1 MRSDMATSEREPVI
15 APEPPAE
22 LGDIALPLAN
32 IPDTWFRLSSRR
44 YPSPLFWS
52 RLGRYR
58 FDSEGARWGVCYA
71 AGSIPSAFQEVFG
84 NKIRHR
90 ASLDW
95 SEFEDVC
102 VWCIRTPP
110 GFRAI
115 NLFGETLT
123 VIGATLQCFVSGYLK
138 SQRWGAAF
146 MDHSVDLDGL
156 VYIGRRCGKP
166 CLAMFGDSDSP
177 RRYQSDIR
185 TEMLGE
191 LQFWDEFWPML
202 DRLGVRMT
210 SMPQEREK
218 SRGWTLAA
226 QHRENHGH

>member
-1 MRSDMATSEREPVI
+1 M
-15 APEPPAE
+15 
-22 LGDIALPLAN
+22 
-32 IPDTWFRLSSRR
+32 
-44 YPSPLFWS
+44 
-52 RLGRYR
+52 
-58 FDSEGARWGVCYA
+58 
-71 AGSIPSAFQEVFG
+71 
-84 NKIRHR
+84 
-90 ASLDW
+90 
-95 SEFEDVC
+95 
-102 VWCIRTPP
+102 
-110 GFRAI
+110 
-115 NLFGETLT
+115 
-123 VIGATLQCFVSGYLK
+123 IGATLQCFVSGYLK

-166 CLAMFGDSDSP
+166 CLAMFDDSDSP

-185 TEMLGE
+185 TGMLGE

-210 SMPQEREK
+210 SMPQEKEK

>member
-1 MRSDMATSEREPVI
+1 LV
-15 APEPPAE
+15 
-22 LGDIALPLAN
+22 
-32 IPDTWFRLSSRR
+32 WFI
-44 YPSPLFWS
+44 
-52 RLGRYR
+52 G
-58 FDSEGARWGVCYA
+58 
-71 AGSIPSAFQEVFG
+71 
-84 NKIRHR
+84 
-90 ASLDW
+90 
-95 SEFEDVC
+95 
-102 VWCIRTPP
+102 TPP

-123 VIGATLQCFVSGYLK
+123 VIGATLQCFVSGYPK
-138 SQRWGAAF
+138 SQRWRAAF

-177 RRYQSDIR
+177 RRHQSDIR